1 MEGRFGMSKLW
12 LIVGGAVVVVLV
24 AVGLYLNLTGEE
36 TDLQQAYATD
46 SGSELEVA
54 VADDEHIIGNID
66 APVTIVEYA
75 SLTCSHCASF
85 HADTLPEVKEQV
97 IDTGKARLVFRDF
110 PLDRH
115 APAAHMLVRCVAPAK
130 RSAML
135 DLLFATQD
143 TWARSQ
149 DPQSELDRIGR
160 SAGMTSEAVKSCLN
174 DQSVFD
180 AVIAQ
185 RLEGEQK
192 YQIQSTPSF
201 IIGGKLYR
209 GGISAEQMVEIVNQL
224 AE

>member
-1 MEGRFGMSKLW
+1 MSKLW

-36 TDLQQAYATD
+36 TGLQQVYATD

-85 HADTLPEVKEQV
+85 HADTLPVVKEQV

-115 APAAHMLVRCVAPAK
+115 ALDAHVLVRCVAPTK
-130 RSAML
+130 HSAML

-149 DPQSELDRIGR
+149 DPQSEFDRIGR